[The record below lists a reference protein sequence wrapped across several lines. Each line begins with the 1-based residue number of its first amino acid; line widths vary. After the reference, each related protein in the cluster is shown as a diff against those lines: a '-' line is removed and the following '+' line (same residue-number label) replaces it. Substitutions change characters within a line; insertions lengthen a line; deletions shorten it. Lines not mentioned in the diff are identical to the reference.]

1 VLKNLLLQ
9 KFCFEKLIVPV
20 ILFHIF
26 VSVFTYNYAVNNST
40 DSSLYWLLN
49 YDVNELSWP
58 YLFKVGTPFMVFLNY
73 PLLKLGTPFWLG
85 HIIYSIIGF
94 FGIYLFAKWA
104 LEVLKAPSGNLLAF
118 VLLAFIFFSP
128 NLHVWTSFIGKEAI
142 VFWSLSAIFYSSLL
156 IKKRWVVGIIAIFLL
171 IMIRPHVAFMLL
183 GAGFIVL
190 LIDRKLSFKIKSL
203 VLGSSIILGAGL
215 LFLMLKITRIR
226 YLDWD
231 RIQHYNEFS
240 ILSLKDTTGYVPM
253 LDYNYIYKLFS
264 LNFRPLFYDT
274 YNTMTALASF
284 ENLISLLFVALALFF
299 TIKYFKTLILTRWMK
314 VAILFFM
321 ISSVLYVERYSNL
334 GLFMRTKMM
343 YMPFVYVAV
352 AAIIVQSF
360 AIKSS
365 VENNL

>member
-1 VLKNLLLQ
+1 MKNLLT
-9 KFCFEKLIVPV
+9 
-20 ILFHIF
+20 ILFIFHIA
-26 VSVFTYNYAVNNST
+26 VSIFTYNFISDNPADST
-40 DSSLYWLLN
+40 LYWLLN
-49 YDVNELSWP
+49 YDIHQYNWLD
-58 YLFKVGTPFMVFLNY
+58 FFRVGSPFMAFLNY
-73 PLLKLGTPFWLG
+73 PFLKSGLPFWAG
-85 HIIYSIIGF
+85 HIMYSLIGF
-94 FGIYLFAKWA
+94 YGIYFFAKWA
-104 LEVLKAPSGNLLAF
+104 LEVLKIKSFNLLVYAF
-118 VLLAFIFFSP
+118 LAFILFSP

-142 VFWSLSAIFYSSLL
+142 VFWSLSALFYTSLSF
-156 IKKRWVVGIIAIFLL
+156 KKRWILGIIAAFLL
-171 IMIRPHVAFMLL
+171 VMIRPHVSFMLL
-183 GAGFIVL
+183 SATIIVF
-190 LIDRKLSFKIKSL
+190 LIDRSLSLKIRGL
-203 VLGSSIILGAGL
+203 VLSGAVIIGAGL
-215 LFLMLKITRIR
+215 VYLMLKISNIR

-231 RIQHYNEFS
+231 RIQHFNEFS

-253 LDYNYIYKLFS
+253 LDYNYLYKLFS

-274 YNTMTALASF
+274 YNMMTVFASF
-284 ENLISLLFVALALFF
+284 ENLISLLFVALGLFF
-299 TIKYFKTLILTRWMK
+299 TIKYFKTLIFTRWMK